1 METMRFNNIIQYK
14 WNKSSLFQNIFLAC
28 WNLPANHGVGG
39 DAVGSVALES
49 KVCCF
54 HLASSSFEWHM
65 AVTWKRGIHER
76 LVDPRNA
83 VDPHL
88 SRRLCNSVRS
98 VPRSLVKTSRIMP
111 GIIWPVNEHETFW
124 MLSECNS
131 RKQHEAWRGRP
142 SDFLAKASR
151 AVNVRMRGSPV
162 VPAKLSELPAIFLG
176 NEKLWT

>member
-1 METMRFNNIIQYK
+1 MKQIILISKHISMLKPACQPRSWRRCCGLSGIGVK
-14 WNKSSLFQNIFLAC
+14 GLLFPPGLQFRVAHC
-28 WNLPANHGVGG
+28 G
-39 DAVGSVALES
+39 D
-49 KVCCF
+49 
-54 HLASSSFEWHM
+54 
-65 AVTWKRGIHER
+65 VTWNSW
-76 LVDPRNA
+76 NA

-111 GIIWPVNEHETFW
+111 GIWPVNEHETFW

-162 VPAKLSELPAIFLG
+162 VPAKLSELPAVFLW

>member
-1 METMRFNNIIQYK
+1 MLKPACQPRSWRRCCGLSGIGVK
-14 WNKSSLFQNIFLAC
+14 GLLFPT
-28 WNLPANHGVGG
+28 WPHPM
-39 DAVGSVALES
+39 
-49 KVCCF
+49 
-54 HLASSSFEWHM
+54 SSSFEWHI
-65 AVTWKRGIHER
+65 AVTLRGIHER

-111 GIIWPVNEHETFW
+111 GIWPVNEHETFW
-124 MLSECNS
+124 MSECNS

-162 VPAKLSELPAIFLG
+162 VPAKLSELPAVFLW